1 MTHPREIDVVFLI
14 TDLAGYTALTE
25 AMDDMVIPEV
35 AHADL
40 KLATLNVKGMV
51 CQA

>member
-1 MTHPREIDVVFLI
+1 MNSRLLAMTLV
-14 TDLAGYTALTE
+14 LALGVWLVPAT
-25 AMDDMVIPEV
+25 P
-35 AHADL
+35 AHAAL

>member
-1 MTHPREIDVVFLI
+1 MIRQREDWMRPRHVTLLLV
-14 TDLAGYTALTE
+14 LALVGWLVPQAAY
-25 AMDDMVIPEV
+25 
-35 AHADL
+35 ADL

>member
-1 MTHPREIDVVFLI
+1 MRPLR
-14 TDLAGYTALTE
+14 LALVLALAVTGWL
-25 AMDDMVIPEV
+25 VPGF

-40 KLATLNVKGMV
+40 KLATINVEGMV

>member
-1 MTHPREIDVVFLI
+1 MRPGHVALILAFVVGGWLLLG
-14 TDLAGYTALTE
+14 T
-25 AMDDMVIPEV
+25 

>member
-1 MTHPREIDVVFLI
+1 MRHRYLLPLLVVVVS
-14 TDLAGYTALTE
+14 ALL
-25 AMDDMVIPEV
+25 MPKV
-35 AHADL
+35 AYADL

>member
-1 MTHPREIDVVFLI
+1 MRPRHLTFV
-14 TDLAGYTALTE
+14 LALAVTAWL
-25 AMDDMVIPEV
+25 VPGF

-40 KLATLNVKGMV
+40 KLATISVKGMV

>member
-1 MTHPREIDVVFLI
+1 MQPRYLALVLALVVTVCL
-14 TDLAGYTALTE
+14 LPGAAQAE
-25 AMDDMVIPEV
+25 
-35 AHADL
+35 L

>member
-1 MTHPREIDVVFLI
+1 MKRRGLVVTFV
-14 TDLAGYTALTE
+14 LAVTVWLVPGL
-25 AMDDMVIPEV
+25 

-40 KLATLNVKGMV
+40 KLATLKVKGMV

>member
-1 MTHPREIDVVFLI
+1 MRSRR
-14 TDLAGYTALTE
+14 LALVLAL
-25 AMDDMVIPEV
+25 AVAAWLLPAA

-40 KLATLNVKGMV
+40 KLATIDVKGMV

>member
-1 MTHPREIDVVFLI
+1 MGPRH
-14 TDLAGYTALTE
+14 LALAL
-25 AMDDMVIPEV
+25 MVAAV
-35 AHADL
+35 AWLLPGAARADL

>member
-1 MTHPREIDVVFLI
+1 MRPRH
-14 TDLAGYTALTE
+14 LALVLPLAVAAWLVPQ
-25 AMDDMVIPEV
+25 A

>member
-1 MTHPREIDVVFLI
+1 MRSHH
-14 TDLAGYTALTE
+14 LAFVLAVTVGAWLLPGT
-25 AMDDMVIPEV
+25 

>member
-1 MTHPREIDVVFLI
+1 MRPRH
-14 TDLAGYTALTE
+14 LALVLVLAVSAWLT
-25 AMDDMVIPEV
+25 PES

>member
-1 MTHPREIDVVFLI
+1 MQRRHLVLVLMLTLTGWLLPGAAQ
-14 TDLAGYTALTE
+14 AG
-25 AMDDMVIPEV
+25 
-35 AHADL
+35 L

>member
-1 MTHPREIDVVFLI
+1 MRPRH
-14 TDLAGYTALTE
+14 LALVLALSVGAWLLPGT
-25 AMDDMVIPEV
+25 

-40 KLATLNVKGMV
+40 KLATLNVKGLV

>member
-1 MTHPREIDVVFLI
+1 MRPRHLTRLVV
-14 TDLAGYTALTE
+14 LALVAWLVPQ
-25 AMDDMVIPEV
+25 A

-51 CQA
+51 CRA

>member
-1 MTHPREIDVVFLI
+1 MQRRH
-14 TDLAGYTALTE
+14 LALMLVLTLT
-25 AMDDMVIPEV
+25 VLLLPSV
-35 AHADL
+35 AQAEL

>member
-1 MTHPREIDVVFLI
+1 MQPRHLALVLALVVTVWL
-14 TDLAGYTALTE
+14 LPGAAQAE
-25 AMDDMVIPEV
+25 
-35 AHADL
+35 L

>member
-1 MTHPREIDVVFLI
+1 MQRRH
-14 TDLAGYTALTE
+14 LAFVLVLTLTVWLLPSAAQAE
-25 AMDDMVIPEV
+25 
-35 AHADL
+35 L

>member
-1 MTHPREIDVVFLI
+1 MRPRQLGLVLL
-14 TDLAGYTALTE
+14 LAMGAWLVPL
-25 AMDDMVIPEV
+25 A

-40 KLATLNVKGMV
+40 KLVTLNVKGMV

>member
-1 MTHPREIDVVFLI
+1 MRPRHLTLV
-14 TDLAGYTALTE
+14 LALAVTTWLEPGL
-25 AMDDMVIPEV
+25 

-40 KLATLNVKGMV
+40 KLATINVKGMV